1 MRVSRKIL
9 LRRNPSQKS
18 SPGSIHLPISA
29 VSSTPQKQ
37 NMPTPSRK
45 QSKKGRAM
53 TPNAFRR
60 LVARVVLGRQNKQ
73 AFSYGMLEES
83 IIVAK
88 AKQTSTTTVEKNGA
102 GGATEVKG
110 NLHAKEPFIVL
121 DYSRADDQGIS
132 VLTLDPAIQQQAL
145 GGEQSLLYP
154 TTSCTSKIHTAS
166 TNNATAIPRSFDPT
180 GRVRQAMENRY
191 YSSSTTSLDP
201 SRDDLIQNT
210 QPRSNESPWR
220 SKPTRACWI

>member
-1 MRVSRKIL
+1 
-9 LRRNPSQKS
+9 
-18 SPGSIHLPISA
+18 
-29 VSSTPQKQ
+29 
-37 NMPTPSRK
+37 
-45 QSKKGRAM
+45 M

-121 DYSRADDQGIS
+121 DYSRADDQVIS
-132 VLTLDPAIQQQAL
+132 VLTLDPAIRQQAVEV
-145 GGEQSLLYP
+145 GEPSLLYP
-154 TTSCTSKIHTAS
+154 TTSSTSGIHTAN

-201 SRDDLIQNT
+201 SRDDFMQNT
-210 QPRSNESPWR
+210 QPRNESPWR